1 MTGRAYSRFDRML
14 IDAQNALGTV
24 FGAAAAE
31 RPNPA
36 CPVGRN
42 IQSLLEARFES
53 ATRALEAELDRIT
66 IADAAAE
73 VEGREDARH
82 TG

>member
-36 CPVGRN
+36 GEAPDLDLMKRWLAESYRAVAPKKLGA
-42 IQSLLEARFES
+42 LLP
-53 ATRALEAELDRIT
+53 
-66 IADAAAE
+66 AD
-73 VEGREDARH
+73 D
-82 TG
+82 